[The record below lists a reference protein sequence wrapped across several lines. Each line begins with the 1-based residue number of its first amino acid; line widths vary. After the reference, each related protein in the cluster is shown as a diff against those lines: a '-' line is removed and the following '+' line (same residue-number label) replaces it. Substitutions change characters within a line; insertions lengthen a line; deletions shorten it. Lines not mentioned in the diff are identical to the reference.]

1 MSGIYDRLNAEI
13 DDEEPKGITPLDI
26 ADLPDGE
33 KQIILLLLREHSGPD
48 GAVEVETLR
57 ARLKEKVANFDAA
70 FKSLMANGWL
80 IEMGEAP
87 NQRYRVNLRAR
98 RGREAGIGIWS
109 LLFERISKDA

>member
-26 ADLPDGE
+26 ADLPDGQ
-33 KQIILLLLREHSGPD
+33 KQIMLSLLRDHSGPD
-48 GAVEVETLR
+48 GAVGIETLR
-57 ARLKEKVANFDAA
+57 SRLEEKVDDFDSALK
-70 FKSLMANGWL
+70 FLTANGWL

-87 NQRYRVNLRAR
+87 NQRYRINLRAR
-98 RGREAGIGIWS
+98 RGSEAGIGLWS

>member
-26 ADLPDGE
+26 ADLPNE
-33 KQIILLLLREHSGPD
+33 QKQIMLFLLREHSGPD

-57 ARLKEKVANFDAA
+57 TRLKEKVHDFDSAL
-70 FKSLMANGWL
+70 KSLMANGWL

-87 NQRYRVNLRAR
+87 NQRYRVNLRVR
-98 RGREAGIGIWS
+98 RGSEAGIGLWS